1 MLSVK
6 DVEVMMLNGQKWVV
20 QVNPLTATAGEVL
33 ENILREQE
41 ITEAPFY
48 SLCLQL
54 DTNEYCP
61 LANDMK
67 LAKVA
72 PQVGPLH
79 PVICH
84 FGWKFLFFILHD
96 CCNPVT

>member
-41 ITEAPFY
+41 LITSAKWM
-48 SLCLQL
+48 CL
-54 DTNEYCP
+54 
-61 LANDMK
+61 K
-67 LAKVA
+67 IFVS
-72 PQVGPLH
+72 
-79 PVICH
+79 
-84 FGWKFLFFILHD
+84 
-96 CCNPVT
+96 

>member
-1 MLSVK
+1 MSVK

-20 QVNPLTATAGEVL
+20 QVNPLAATAGEGL

-72 PQVGPLH
+72 PQVRRL
-79 PVICH
+79 
-84 FGWKFLFFILHD
+84 
-96 CCNPVT
+96 

>member
-72 PQVGPLH
+72 PQVGHLH
-79 PVICH
+79 PVTCQFD
-84 FGWKFLFFILHD
+84 FGNSWFLFY
-96 CCNPVT
+96 